1 MIKPKL
7 HDFEN
12 SILNNLLDK
21 DYINHNETIIIA
33 VSGGKD
39 SMALLYAM
47 TRINPLLKIKI
58 VAAHINH
65 HLRENSSEDE
75 LFIRTFC
82 KEQNIEL
89 IIDHLNPSQKL
100 KSMSKEE
107 WARDFRYKSLYRIS
121 SDYGSCNIMTAHH
134 GNDQI
139 ETILFHLSQGAGLA
153 GLRGIHTQRDRVIRP
168 LLSLSRKEINV
179 YLEEMDI
186 PWVQD
191 KTNNDTTIP
200 RNFLRHKIIKSW
212 EKENSGL
219 VSSFNQISQNIK
231 DAYESLM
238 FSAKILIPQL
248 IINKDNDQ
256 IYLDGQQIKA
266 LPKYLL
272 SIVFKE
278 ITQTEVLWRRHEYF
292 RLYKFIKYSK
302 TGQIFDLNNN
312 WKLLKDRDR
321 FILNDNNKIKM
332 NTLSVLPDTKIN
344 VDKHYFSWCSSISKE
359 HFKNSNTSEIIDA
372 NKIRNKTLTLRLW
385 KEGDRFT
392 PLGMK
397 GSKKLSD
404 FFIDEKIDI
413 FSKNNQWLLLDGSRI
428 IWVCGRRVS
437 DHVKITSN
445 TTKYGK
451 LIFSK

>member
-7 HDFEN
+7 HNFEN

-75 LFIRTFC
+75 LFVRTFC

-89 IIDHLNPSQKL
+89 IIDHINPSQKL
-100 KSMSKEE
+100 KSMSNEE

-191 KTNNDTTIP
+191 KTNNDTAIP

-212 EKENSGL
+212 EKENSSL

-266 LPKYLL
+266 IPKYLL

-312 WKLLKDRDR
+312 
-321 FILNDNNKIKM
+321 
-332 NTLSVLPDTKIN
+332 
-344 VDKHYFSWCSSISKE
+344 
-359 HFKNSNTSEIIDA
+359 FK
-372 NKIRNKTLTLRLW
+372 W
-385 KEGDRFT
+385 
-392 PLGMK
+392 
-397 GSKKLSD
+397 
-404 FFIDEKIDI
+404 
-413 FSKNNQWLLLDGSRI
+413 
-428 IWVCGRRVS
+428 
-437 DHVKITSN
+437 H
-445 TTKYGK
+445 
-451 LIFSK
+451 